1 MLLPHLTIKTLAC
14 SFIMPKRAA
23 ANAAP
28 PAMKMHFQWFAKSWT
43 RMRMASLTALATFA
57 LLPDLGRCGE
67 LSSQKWT
74 FSEVDTGKPLG
85 REAADGNLNT
95 AWISHSPVAP
105 GMGIVIDLGQEA
117 VIHRL
122 FFTPGKNQG
131 NTPKSLKV
139 ILDGRAVQAGA
150 PTTLDVTMADGKPNV
165 DLFFDPV
172 ITRRIR
178 IEATAPDDR
187 PWSIAELEIYGTY
200 DPAAFHPTDAV
211 FVDPSDE
218 APARRAPLLRAAEEL
233 RYYIGELTG
242 RPLPVIAPDQ
252 TKDFSGTLYHIVDLQ
267 PLATTWEQ
275 MQASRESG
283 KIPASA
289 VNVERDGREVVFK
302 AWPYANVRRSVWA
315 FLEKQGVRW
324 LYPDEHGDFV
334 PSGKG
339 VSLDGLPLRYTPGSV
354 RCYANFPVPQK
365 VATLTNDPAYLFWW
379 RNGYDSTWAGAQW
392 KALGGGEVPTD
403 PNGVIQWD
411 KNRKDEYR
419 EGFEG
424 YPHNFDNVVPKR
436 ILDQHPDWWGM
447 VNGQRVAPS
456 KGGPTV
462 CMTSPGLIQFIIDK
476 AISVTKPDSSDT
488 LNLLPMDFA
497 SFCDCERCRKLYEP
511 LVKSSVPHSGM
522 RPFCASDA
530 YYYFVS
536 EVAKG
541 IQKERPKLRL
551 LALAY
556 ADLLD
561 PPRKIEKMPDNVTV
575 EICHLGAPEL
585 PMTDPANGP
594 VLACTE
600 LWRRKCDRL
609 RQYDYVL
616 LNESKTSTVMPVPLV
631 SGIVDRIRFFRSLG
645 SPLDCSTQ
653 SDDDSIRYSPW
664 NHYAY
669 PRVVWNPDRTPD
681 EILDEF
687 FGGYF
692 REAKAPM
699 LAYYRVIEDNLRNNH
714 ASLRPP
720 REDSTGVFQNGVK
733 PGSFPYGVL
742 VKMRGYLE
750 QAEKQASGWV
760 VTERVARIRDGFDW
774 VMKES
779 AFTVADLD
787 NPSGFPSVPVDGTPA
802 TVGLAKIRFPA
813 DMAKIRYHKL
823 YVRADGLHEGVMFG
837 GGGMIGSDLRFD
849 APGDYV
855 VTVTAKGTHFH
866 DTDPEMHVYVDS
878 HYAGHVTVEPADYKE
893 YPFHVSIS
901 EPGVSRVLISFWN
914 ASGPGE
920 SRALYVKEITVARE
934 RP

>member
-1 MLLPHLTIKTLAC
+1 M
-14 SFIMPKRAA
+14 AA
-23 ANAAP
+23 LIGIAVV
-28 PAMKMHFQWFAKSWT
+28 
-43 RMRMASLTALATFA
+43 ALA
-57 LLPDLGRCGE
+57 PSPGRCAE
-67 LSSQKWT
+67 LSSRKWT
-74 FSEVDTGKPLG
+74 FSEADTGKPLG
-85 REAADGNLNT
+85 HESADGNLQT
-95 AWISHSPVAP
+95 AWTSKSPVAP

-131 NTPKSLKV
+131 GTPKSLKV
-139 ILDGRAVQAGA
+139 IMEGRPMQPGA
-150 PTTLDVTMADGKPNV
+150 PTTLEVTLPDGKQDV

-172 ITRRIR
+172 IARRIR
-178 IEATAPDDR
+178 IEAAAPAEGA
-187 PWSIAELEIYGTY
+187 WSIAELEIHGTS
-200 DPAAFHPTDAV
+200 DPKAFHPADAV
-211 FVDPSDE
+211 FVDASTETPE
-218 APARRAPLLRAAEEL
+218 RTAPLLRAAEEL

-242 RPLPVIAPDQ
+242 RPLPLVAPDQ
-252 TKDFSGTLYHIVDLQ
+252 TKGFSGTLYHIVDLK
-267 PLATTWEQ
+267 PLAATWEQ
-275 MQASRESG
+275 MQASLKSG
-283 KIPASA
+283 GIPASA
-289 VNVERDGREVVFK
+289 VNVERSGREVVFK

-339 VSLDGLPLRYTPGSV
+339 VNLRGLPLRYTPAAV
-354 RCYANFPVPQK
+354 RCFANFPEPQK
-365 VATLTNDPAYLFWW
+365 AATLTNDPVYLFWW
-379 RNGYDSTWAGAQW
+379 RNGYDSTWAGGQS
-392 KALGGGEVPTD
+392 KALGGGEAPVD

-411 KNRKDEYR
+411 KSRKEEYK

-424 YPHNFDNVVPKR
+424 YPHNFDNVVPRR

-456 KGGPTV
+456 QGGPTV

-476 AISVTKPDSSDT
+476 AISVTKPDCSDT
-488 LNLLPMDFA
+488 LNLLPMDAA

-511 LVKSSVPHSGM
+511 LVKSSVPHSGI

-541 IQKERPKLRL
+541 IRKERPKVRL

-585 PMTDPANGP
+585 PMTDPMNGP

-616 LNESKTSTVMPVPLV
+616 LNESKTSTVMPVTLV

-645 SPLDCSTQ
+645 SPLDCGTQ
-653 SDDDSIRYSPW
+653 ADDPSIRYSPW

-669 PRVVWNPDRTPD
+669 PRVLWNPDRTAD

-692 REAKAPM
+692 REASAPM
-699 LAYYRVIEDNLRNNH
+699 LAYYRVMEDNLRSH
-714 ASLRPP
+714 HVSLP
-720 REDSTGVFQNGVK
+720 RISSAVLPMHCGPSLPLPK
-733 PGSFPYGVL
+733 RRSCPAPGSLSASTLARPRFAWPSVNDNPTAPLRSSASGR
-742 VKMRGYLE
+742 RGRL
-750 QAEKQASGWV
+750 AFAAARSWILRRQASV
-760 VTERVARIRDGFDW
+760 
-774 VMKES
+774 
-779 AFTVADLD
+779 
-787 NPSGFPSVPVDGTPA
+787 
-802 TVGLAKIRFPA
+802 
-813 DMAKIRYHKL
+813 
-823 YVRADGLHEGVMFG
+823 
-837 GGGMIGSDLRFD
+837 
-849 APGDYV
+849 
-855 VTVTAKGTHFH
+855 
-866 DTDPEMHVYVDS
+866 
-878 HYAGHVTVEPADYKE
+878 
-893 YPFHVSIS
+893 
-901 EPGVSRVLISFWN
+901 
-914 ASGPGE
+914 
-920 SRALYVKEITVARE
+920 
-934 RP
+934 